1 MAYTRPKELVL
12 EMFREK
18 IKEILIQGLQELYS
32 QDYKNIDDGVSEM
45 NLCSRLA
52 HYMQCLLKCNL
63 NHIEFEHYFVDVE
76 YDRMGKDNSK
86 RVSSNPR
93 NIRCD
98 LLIHS
103 RGIKTQDNLLA
114 LEMKK
119 DSNSSNVEED
129 KSRLKAL
136 TTWNEYS
143 DDSFVCNTILG
154 AFVTIEKS
162 ECTIDFFQDG
172 EFHNQIVLPYN
183 PNTSLLFQDDNN

>member
-63 NHIEFEHYFVDVE
+63 NHTEFEHYFVDVE
-76 YDRMGKDNSK
+76 YDRMGKDNAK
-86 RVSSNPR
+86 RVSSSSR

-103 RGIKTQDNLLA
+103 RGTKTQDNLLA

-119 DSNSSNVEED
+119 DSNSSNIEED
-129 KSRLKAL
+129 KSRLMEF
-136 TTWNEYS
+136 TTWNENS

-154 AFVTIEKS
+154 AFVTIGKT
-162 ECTIDFFQDG
+162 ECAIEFFQDG
-172 EFHNQIVLPYN
+172 EFHNQIALSYN
-183 PNTSLLFQDDNN
+183 PNTSLLFWDNNN